1 MGMNGLIYFD
11 YIKSIVQWFAKSHL
25 LLNIE
30 NTMELCCRNQNK
42 AGMAGISFQQVNIK
56 GVTVEQVFSFIY
68 TVYIYI

>member
-30 NTMELCCRNQNK
+30 KTKELCCRNQNK
-42 AGMAGISFQQVNIK
+42 AGMAD
-56 GVTVEQVFSFIY
+56 FI
-68 TVYIYI
+68 